1 MRYALRMSSSF
12 VFQPHVVQSD
22 GTVITPDI
30 AIDRVYATMTSSG
43 LEAEPVARLTS
54 STVIQEPVEA
64 PLGAP
69 AVVLVAASFGML
81 VSVGVIARD
90 VLPLARAAWRYDDI
104 RNGYG
109 DIVLRSWTVRAG
121 QRTGFVTEEL
131 SALMTPSDVMKSL
144 GNAAGL
150 KPGTAVFIGH
160 PAGLGESVDA
170 DRFEVALES
179 GLGTL
184 THGFDLERI
193 G

>member
-1 MRYALRMSSSF
+1 MRYALHMSSSF
-12 VFQPHVVQSD
+12 VFQPHVAQSD

-30 AIDRVYATMTSSG
+30 AIDRVYATMTASG
-43 LEAEPVARLTS
+43 LEPEPVARLTS
-54 STVIQEPVEA
+54 AAVIQEPDEA

-104 RNGYG
+104 RDHYE
-109 DIVLRSWTVRAG
+109 DTLLRSWTVQDG
-121 QRTGFVTEEL
+121 QRTGFVTEKL
-131 SALMTPSDVMKSL
+131 SALMAPSDAMKAL

-170 DRFEVALES
+170 DRFEVALEGVS
-179 GLGTL
+179 GSLK
-184 THGFDLERI
+184 HGFDLERI